1 MNEPLRDLIDELYK
15 HKVCVPINRLTL
27 GLLDGLGELTDP
39 SAEAEEAALR
49 SARGLLE
56 RLQQVNLAELSADE
70 AIDHTLAV
78 QLLEQ
83 ELFWGEA
90 RFNGRSHLQ
99 QTPMAGDELGDG
111 VYLILVNDPRPAEQ
125 RLDDIL
131 DRLTAT
137 PAFLER
143 MLRRL
148 DTPVAR
154 WTARDLATLEGLP
167 SLHETVERLAEEVQY
182 PRLDALRAARAAA
195 EAAITRYAEGLR
207 ALPTTPHLH
216 IGPAQTERLLRAKG
230 VTLSLDAL
238 HQLARDFVAR
248 NRDEVE
254 ALRARLVGRYDLPAD
269 TTAEALQEH
278 LNARFAVALPEGR
291 LEAVLEVYEAEHRG
305 ILAFIEAQDLFPMPP
320 DHDLRIL
327 RTPPFMAPL
336 IPAGAMMPPPPFR
349 AGTQTSLVY
358 LTLSEALR
366 DEHTALSIPA
376 MMVHEGIPGHHLQ
389 LAWAAGHP
397 SIVRRLT
404 SANDQA
410 EGWTTMLEDWM
421 LDQGYRAELA
431 DELRFITKR
440 DIARIG
446 PRVAIDLF
454 FMTGE
459 RRFLDIGV
467 EVDLSDPDPFVAA
480 GALLRAVTGFVP
492 ERVDAEL
499 GWYSL
504 HRGVPLSYLLGN
516 HLIWETK
523 RSLANAAP
531 PQTDL
536 LALDRAFHRAF
547 LALGSM
553 PMALAQRVLLAQ
565 GLSPMEAA

>member
-1 MNEPLRDLIDELYK
+1 ME
-15 HKVCVPINRLTL
+15 
-27 GLLDGLGELTDP
+27 
-39 SAEAEEAALR
+39 
-49 SARGLLE
+49 
-56 RLQQVNLAELSADE
+56 
-70 AIDHTLAV
+70 
-78 QLLEQ
+78 
-83 ELFWGEA
+83 
-90 RFNGRSHLQ
+90 
-99 QTPMAGDELGDG
+99 
-111 VYLILVNDPRPAEQ
+111 
-125 RLDDIL
+125 
-131 DRLTAT
+131 
-137 PAFLER
+137 
-143 MLRRL
+143 
-148 DTPVAR
+148 
-154 WTARDLATLEGLP
+154 
-167 SLHETVERLAEEVQY
+167 
-182 PRLDALRAARAAA
+182 
-195 EAAITRYAEGLR
+195 
-207 ALPTTPHLH
+207 
-216 IGPAQTERLLRAKG
+216 QTERLLRAKG

-254 ALRARLVGRYDLPAD
+254 ALRARLVGRYGLPED

-278 LNARFAVALPEGR
+278 LNARFAVALPDGQ
-291 LEAVLEVYEAEHRG
+291 LEAVLEVYEAEHRA
-305 ILAFIEAQDLFPMPP
+305 ILAFIQAQDLFPMPP

-336 IPAGAMMPPPPFR
+336 IPAGAMIPPPPFR
-349 AGTQTSLVY
+349 EGTQTSLVY

-421 LDQGYRAELA
+421 LDQGYRAEQA

-467 EVDLSDPDPFVAA
+467 DVDLSHPDPFVAA

-492 ERVDAEL
+492 ERVEAEL

-531 PQTDL
+531 PNADP

-547 LALGSM
+547 LELGSM
-553 PMALAQRVLLAQ
+553 PMALAQRALLTRV
-565 GLSPMEAA
+565 LSPMEAL

>member
-1 MNEPLRDLIDELYK
+1 MHAPLHDLITELYE
-15 HKVCVPINRLTL
+15 HKARVPIQRLAL
-27 GLLDGLGELTDP
+27 GLLDGLGALTDP
-39 SAEAEEAALR
+39 SVEAEEASLAAARSLLARLSRVPVAALT
-49 SARGLLE
+49 E
-56 RLQQVNLAELSADE
+56 DE

-83 ELFWGEA
+83 ELFWGES
-90 RFNGRSHLQ
+90 RFNGKSHLQ

-111 VYLILVNDPRPAEQ
+111 VFLMLVNDPRPAEQ

-131 DRLTAT
+131 ARLRAT
-137 PAFLER
+137 PAFLES

-154 WTARDLATLEGLP
+154 WTQQELEKLDGLP
-167 SLHETVERLAEEVQY
+167 SLHDTVEALAVEVAY
-182 PRLDALRAARAAA
+182 PKLDALRAARAEA
-195 EAAITRYAEGLR
+195 EAAILRYAEALR

-216 IGPAQTERLLRAKG
+216 IGVAQTERLLRARG

-248 NRDEVE
+248 NAAEVE
-254 ALRARLVGRYDLPAD
+254 ALRARLVRRHGLPDD
-269 TTAEALQEH
+269 TSAEALQAH
-278 LNARFAVALPEGR
+278 LNARFTVPLPDGR
-291 LEAVLEVYEAEHRG
+291 LEAILEVYEAEHQA
-305 ILAFIEAQDLFPMPP
+305 ILAFIAAQDLFPLPD

-349 AGTQTSLVY
+349 PGTQTSLVY

-376 MMVHEGIPGHHLQ
+376 MMIHEGIPGHHLQ
-389 LAWAAGHP
+389 LAWAASHP
-397 SIVRRLT
+397 SVARRLT

-421 LDQGYRAELA
+421 LDQGYRGELA

-440 DIARIG
+440 DIARVG

-467 EVDLSDPDPFVAA
+467 DVDLSDPDPFAAA

-492 ERVDAEL
+492 ERVEAEL

-523 RSLANAAP
+523 RAFAAAAP
-531 PQTDL
+531 PQSNPLDV
-536 LALDRAFHRAF
+536 DRAFHRAF
-547 LALGSM
+547 LALGAM
-553 PMALAQRVLLAQ
+553 PMALAQRALTSGPQ
-565 GLSPMEAA
+565 IMMEAP

>member
-1 MNEPLRDLIDELYK
+1 MNASLQPLMDELFA
-15 HKVCVPINRLTL
+15 HKVSVPINRLTL

-39 SAEAEEAALR
+39 RAEAEEASLR
-49 SARGLLE
+49 AARSLLE
-56 RLQQVNLAELSADE
+56 RLQALPVEALNEDE
-70 AIDHTLAV
+70 TIDHTLAV

-83 ELFWGEA
+83 ELFWGES

-111 VYLILVNDPRPAEQ
+111 VFLILTNDPRPAEQ
-125 RLDDIL
+125 RLDDIVA
-131 DRLTAT
+131 RLQAT
-137 PAFLER
+137 PDFLDK

-154 WTARDLATLEGLP
+154 WTAQELQKLDGLP
-167 SLHETVERLAEEVQY
+167 SLHDTALRLAEEVGY
-182 PRLDALRAARAAA
+182 PRLDALRAARAEA
-195 EAAITRYAEGLR
+195 EAAISRYAEGLR

-216 IGPAQTERLLRAKG
+216 IGVAQTERLLRAKG

-238 HQLARDFVAR
+238 HNLARRFVAR
-248 NRDEVE
+248 NAAEVE
-254 ALRARLVGRYDLPAD
+254 TLRARLVRRYGLPDD
-269 TTAEALQEH
+269 TPAEALQDE
-278 LNARFAVALPEGR
+278 LNARFSVELPDGR
-291 LEAVLEVYEAEHRG
+291 LEAALDAYEAEHKQ
-305 ILAFIEAQDLFPMPP
+305 ILAFIEARDLFPMPQ
-320 DHDLRIL
+320 DHELRIL

-366 DEHTALSIPA
+366 DEHTTLSIPA

-397 SIVRRLT
+397 SVVRRLT

-467 EVDLSDPDPFVAA
+467 DVDVSDPDPFVAA

-492 ERVDAEL
+492 ERVEAEL

-504 HRGVPLSYLLGN
+504 NRGVPLSYLLGN
-516 HLIWETK
+516 HLVWESK
-523 RSLANAAP
+523 RQLAAAAP
-531 PQTDL
+531 QGVDPLDV
-536 LALDRAFHRAF
+536 DRAFHRAF
-547 LALGSM
+547 LNLGSM
-553 PMALAQRVLLAQ
+553 PMALAQQVLVAR
-565 GLSPMEAA
+565 GIAAMEAT

>member
-1 MNEPLRDLIDELYK
+1 MNAPLQDLIAELYA
-15 HKVCVPINRLTL
+15 HKVRVPINRLTL

-39 SAEAEEAALR
+39 SAEAEEASLAV
-49 SARGLLE
+49 ARDLLE
-56 RLQQVNLAELSADE
+56 RLGQIDRASLTPDE
-70 AIDHTLAV
+70 AIDHTLAA

-111 VYLILVNDPRPAEQ
+111 LYLILVNDPRPAHQ
-125 RLDDIL
+125 RLDDL
-131 DRLTAT
+131 LTRLTAT

-154 WTARDLATLEGLP
+154 WTARELSTLDGLP
-167 SLHETVERLAEEVQY
+167 SLHDTVERLAEEVHY
-182 PRLDALRAARAAA
+182 PRLDALRAARAVA
-195 EAAITRYAEGLR
+195 EAAISRYAEALR
-207 ALPTTPHLH
+207 TLPTTTNLH
-216 IGPAQTERLLRAKG
+216 IGVAQTERLLRARG
-230 VTLSLDAL
+230 VTLSLDEL

-248 NRDEVE
+248 NREEVE
-254 ALRARLVGRYDLPAD
+254 ALRARLVRRYGLPDDTSAD
-269 TTAEALQEH
+269 ALQEH
-278 LNARFAVALPEGR
+278 LNTRFAVPLPDGR
-291 LEAVLEVYEAEHRG
+291 LEAVLEVYEAEHRE
-305 ILAFIEAQDLFPMPP
+305 ILAFIQAQDLFPMPP

-376 MMVHEGIPGHHLQ
+376 MMIHEGVPGHHLQ
-389 LAWAAGHP
+389 LAWAASHP

-421 LDQGYRAELA
+421 LDQGYRADQA

-459 RRFLDIGV
+459 RRFLNIGV
-467 EVDLSDPDPFVAA
+467 DVDLSDPDPFVAA

-492 ERVDAEL
+492 ERVEAEL

-523 RSLANAAP
+523 RSIANAAP
-531 PQTDL
+531 PHADP
-536 LALDRAFHRAF
+536 LALDRAFHHAF

-553 PMALAQRVLLAQ
+553 PMALAQQALLTQ
-565 GLSPMEAA
+565 GMIPMEAA